1 MATVKKNLT
10 CLLTVEEMKTLG
22 VELADVSQKKRRL
35 EDDKKQAMSQ
45 YKAEIDAAD
54 AEINAIS
61 QKISS
66 GREIRMVECTVRYH
80 TPQDG
85 MKTIERNDTGEIVEV
100 VKMTDSELEDLFING
115 LGANRDEKYFTFRNR
130 KRVPLVPLAAF
141 REAQAQCE
149 FKRLFSGTE
158 NQMAEYNLVSIH
170 GAEEN
175 MFVVDCEAVFD
186 LYVSIHDAGRADEEN
201 IVQDCEIARSQ
212 VIETRL
218 LETSDNE

>member
-22 VELADVSQKKRRL
+22 VELADASQKKRRL

-130 KRVPLVPLAAF
+130 KRVPLVPLADF
-141 REAQAQCE
+141 REAQVQHE
-149 FKRLFSGTE
+149 FKRLFTGTE
-158 NQMAEYNLVSIH
+158 NQMAEYNLES
-170 GAEEN
+170 EN
-175 MFVVDCEAVFD
+175 NMLVVDCEAVFD
-186 LYVSIHDAGRADEEN
+186 LFENVSAPEWTDTE
-201 IVQDCEIARSQ
+201 

>member
-1 MATVKKNLT
+1 MAAATSTEILLLD
-10 CLLTVEEMKTLG
+10 CLLTVEEMKTFG

-66 GREIRMVECTVRYH
+66 GREVRKVECTIYYH
-80 TPQDG
+80 TPEKG
-85 MKTIERNDTGEIVEV
+85 MKTIRRNDTGETVKAM
-100 VKMTDSELEDLFING
+100 KMTDSELEDLFYNEESET
-115 LGANRDEKYFTFRNR
+115 AD
-130 KRVPLVPLAAF
+130 
-141 REAQAQCE
+141 
-149 FKRLFSGTE
+149 
-158 NQMAEYNLVSIH
+158 AE
-170 GAEEN
+170 
-175 MFVVDCEAVFD
+175 
-186 LYVSIHDAGRADEEN
+186 
-201 IVQDCEIARSQ
+201 

>member
-22 VELADVSQKKRRL
+22 VELADASQKKRRL

-130 KRVPLVPLAAF
+130 KRVPPPFQSSL
-141 REAQAQCE
+141 QM
-149 FKRLFSGTE
+149 FSSSM
-158 NQMAEYNLVSIH
+158 N
-170 GAEEN
+170 
-175 MFVVDCEAVFD
+175 
-186 LYVSIHDAGRADEEN
+186 
-201 IVQDCEIARSQ
+201 
-212 VIETRL
+212 
-218 LETSDNE
+218 

>member
-22 VELADVSQKKRRL
+22 VELADASQKKRRL

-141 REAQAQCE
+141 REAQVQCE
-149 FKRLFSGTE
+149 FKKYFAGTE
-158 NQMAEYNLVSIH
+158 NQMAEYNLES
-170 GAEEN
+170 EN
-175 MFVVDCEAVFD
+175 NMLVVDCEAVFD
-186 LYVSIHDAGRADEEN
+186 LFEN
-201 IVQDCEIARSQ
+201 VNAPEWTDTE
-212 VIETRL
+212 VIETKL

>member
-22 VELADVSQKKRRL
+22 VELADASQKKRRL

-115 LGANRDEKYFTFRNR
+115 LGANRDEKYFTFRNK
-130 KRVPLVPLAAF
+130 KRVPLLPLAVF
-141 REAQAQCE
+141 REAQTKYE
-149 FKRLFSGTE
+149 FKRHFTGTE
-158 NQMAEYNLVSIH
+158 NQMVEYNLVS
-170 GAEEN
+170 EN
-175 MFVVDCEAVFD
+175 NMLVVDCESVFD
-186 LYVSIHDAGRADEEN
+186 LYENVSKTEWTDTE
-201 IVQDCEIARSQ
+201 
-212 VIETRL
+212 VIETKL

>member
-22 VELADVSQKKRRL
+22 VELADASQKKRRL

-130 KRVPLVPLAAF
+130 KRVPLVPLADF
-141 REAQAQCE
+141 REAQVQHE
-149 FKRLFSGTE
+149 FKRLFTGTE
-158 NQMAEYNLVSIH
+158 NQMAEYNLES
-170 GAEEN
+170 EN
-175 MFVVDCEAVFD
+175 NMLVVDCEAVFD
-186 LYVSIHDAGRADEEN
+186 LYENVSAPEWTDTE
-201 IVQDCEIARSQ
+201 
-212 VIETRL
+212 VIETKL

>member
-22 VELADVSQKKRRL
+22 VELADASQKKRRL

-130 KRVPLVPLAAF
+130 KRAPLVPLADF
-141 REAQAQCE
+141 REAQVQHE
-149 FKRLFSGTE
+149 FKRLFTGTE
-158 NQMAEYNLVSIH
+158 NQMAEYNLES
-170 GAEEN
+170 EN
-175 MFVVDCEAVFD
+175 NMLVVDCEAVFD
-186 LYVSIHDAGRADEEN
+186 LFENVSAPEWTDTE
-201 IVQDCEIARSQ
+201 

>member
-22 VELADVSQKKRRL
+22 VELADASQKKTRL

-130 KRVPLVPLAAF
+130 KRVPLVPLADF
-141 REAQAQCE
+141 REAQVQHE
-149 FKRLFSGTE
+149 FKRLFTGTE
-158 NQMAEYNLVSIH
+158 NQMAEYNLES
-170 GAEEN
+170 EN
-175 MFVVDCEAVFD
+175 NMLVVDCEAVFD
-186 LYVSIHDAGRADEEN
+186 LFENVSAPGWTDTE
-201 IVQDCEIARSQ
+201 